1 MTRIYDLPTR
11 IFHWLFA
18 ASFIVAFSIANLVDD
33 ELAIFAYH
41 MIAGAT
47 LGLCIVW
54 RFIWGLIGTKHAR
67 FSDYVLKPK
76 TLICYLKESLT
87 KHKKSWIGH
96 NPASSWA
103 AIVMMLLA
111 FFLIVSGILMTT
123 GPFNEAIE
131 ELHELAANAFMLVVV
146 LHILGVLVHTVK
158 QQDPIAKSMISGY
171 KNNIPSGVESV
182 KSHAYLG
189 VMCLIITF
197 TFTGTLVINFDHNQK
212 TTSLFGVTWHLQEF
226 ESEHEQHHESNIHY
240 NEHE

>member
-18 ASFIVAFSIANLVDD
+18 TSFIVAFSIANLVDD

-54 RFIWGLIGTKHAR
+54 RFIWGFIGTKHAC

-76 TLICYLKESLT
+76 ALICYFKDSFT
-87 KHKKSWIGH
+87 KHKKLWNGH

-103 AIVMMLLA
+103 AILMMLLA

-131 ELHELAANAFMLVVV
+131 ELHEFAANAFMLVVV

-182 KSHAYLG
+182 KLHAYLG
-189 VMCLIITF
+189 AMCLIITL
-197 TFTGTLVINFDHNQK
+197 TFTGVLVINFDQNQK
-212 TTSLFGVTWHLQEF
+212 TTSLFGVKWHLQEF
-226 ESEHEQHHESNIHY
+226 ENEHDQHHENNIHQ

>member
-54 RFIWGLIGTKHAR
+54 RFIWGFIGTKHAR

-76 TLICYLKESLT
+76 ALICYLKESLANY
-87 KHKKSWIGH
+87 KKAWIGH

-158 QQDPIAKSMISGY
+158 QQDPIAKSMVSGY

-182 KSHAYLG
+182 KSHTYLG
-189 VMCLIITF
+189 AMCLIITL

-212 TTSLFGVTWHLQEF
+212 TTSLFGVTWYLHEF
-226 ESEHEQHHESNIHY
+226 ESEHEQHHENNIHH

>member
-76 TLICYLKESLT
+76 ALICYLKESLT
-87 KHKKSWIGH
+87 KHKKAWIGH

-131 ELHELAANAFMLVVV
+131 ELHELTANAFMLVVV

-171 KNNIPSGVESV
+171 KSNIPSDVESV
-182 KSHAYLG
+182 KSNAYLG
-189 VMCLIITF
+189 AMCFIITL

-226 ESEHEQHHESNIHY
+226 ESEHEQHHENNIHY